1 MTQTGIVRKLLDK
14 GMAQVEVERVTACQ
28 HCSGCGECI
37 YGKQIL
43 VEAANKIFAQPGER
57 VVLES
62 ATKTILQVTLLIYML
77 PVVLLFLGYAVGAL
91 LLHLAQEGCIISSAV
106 GFAIGALSAVW
117 LGNRFEKIDYTIT
130 SYKR

>member
-37 YGKQIL
+37 YGKQIF
-43 VEAANKIFAQPGER
+43 VEAQNKIFAQPGER

-77 PVVLLFLGYAVGAL
+77 PVVALFLGYAVGAL
-91 LLHLAQEGCIISSAV
+91 LHFGQEGCVISSAI
-106 GFAIGALSAVW
+106 GFGIGVLIAVE
-117 LGNRFEKIDYTIT
+117 LGKRFKKIDYTIT
-130 SYKR
+130 SYRR